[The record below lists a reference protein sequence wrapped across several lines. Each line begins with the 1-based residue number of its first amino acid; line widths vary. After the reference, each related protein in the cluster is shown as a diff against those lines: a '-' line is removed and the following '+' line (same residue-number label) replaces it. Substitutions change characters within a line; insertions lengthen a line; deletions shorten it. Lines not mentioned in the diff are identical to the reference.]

1 MSDKDEKN
9 SSSNDV
15 VFEFRIR
22 FPSGL
27 THLMERYVGS
37 GLKAVN
43 EIVKLGGSWIDSP
56 NEEPKEIKK
65 IKIK

>member
-1 MSDKDEKN
+1 MGEKEEKTVTN
-9 SSSNDV
+9 RDL

-22 FPSGL
+22 FPHGL
-27 THLMERYVGS
+27 TNMMERYVGS

-43 EIVKLGGSWIDSP
+43 ELAKFGRSMINPSH
-56 NEEPKEIKK
+56 EESKELRK

>member
-1 MSDKDEKN
+1 MGEKEEK
-9 SSSNDV
+9 SVTDRDL

-22 FPSGL
+22 FPHGL
-27 THLMERYVGS
+27 TNLMERYVGS

-43 EIVKLGGSWIDSP
+43 ELAKFGRSILEPSH
-56 NEEPKEIKK
+56 EEPKELRK